1 MRISVLLF
9 ACAVL
14 LVGLDLRAR
23 LAASQSPDSSRRAD
37 IYHDGWIDLN
47 KNGRMD
53 IYENPKAPIDQ
64 RIDDLLRQMNVDEKT
79 CQTATLYGVGRGRT
93 GQEPP
98 MKDELPT
105 AEWKQHLWKD
115 GIANIDEHLNGVGP
129 NGKSIYATDIV
140 KHAWAMNEV
149 QRFFIEQTRL
159 GVPVDFTN
167 EGLRGLAFSKA
178 TSFPSELGQGHTWD
192 KELISQIGRITA
204 DEARALGYTNVYAPT
219 LDVSRDQRW
228 GRIEDTYG
236 EDPYLVSRLGVE
248 MTRAMQKNYQIVSTA
263 KHFAVYSIAK
273 GAREG
278 QARTDPQATPHE
290 VENIFLPPFKA
301 AIKEGGLLGIM
312 SSYNDYDGVPVTGS
326 HYWLTERLRN
336 EFGFR
341 GYVVSDSAAVEYLY
355 NKHGVA
361 ADMKDAVRQSI
372 EAGLNVKTNFTPPD
386 DFVLPLRELVKEG
399 KVSMKTLDDRV
410 RDVLRVK
417 FILGLFDHPYIQDT
431 ARADKIVNSPEHQQ
445 VALRAARESIVL
457 LKNEANALPL
467 RKDIRSIAVIGP
479 NADDDSLTRYRYGPN
494 QVNGITVLQGIKN
507 KLGDQVKVN
516 YAKGC
521 DVTDEH
527 WPQTEVLPEPLTDKE
542 RGEIAKA
549 VEAAKKSDVAVV
561 VLGDSP
567 NTVGETASRTSLDL
581 PGRQVDLVQAVH
593 ATGKPV
599 VVVVL
604 NGRPMSINW
613 VDKYVP
619 GIIEAWFPGAQG
631 GTAIADVLFGDY
643 NPGGKLTVT
652 FPKTVGQIPYNF
664 PTKPNAQWEGE
675 KTRVNGAL
683 YFFGHGLSYTTFAY
697 SSLRINP
704 KLVSQAG
711 ASVNVN
717 RRGTSPTNRGIPRGT
732 IDSEGRPLSVIVTC
746 DVTNTGSRAGDEVV
760 QLYTHELVTTV
771 TTYEKNLRGFERIH
785 LNPGQT
791 QTVSFTLT
799 RDDLALWDRQM
810 HFVVEPGKFKVMI
823 GSGSEDIRLT
833 GQFEVTR

>member
-1 MRISVLLF
+1 MRRVHIVILL
-9 ACAVL
+9 AGL
-14 LVGLDLRAR
+14 L
-23 LAASQSPDSSRRAD
+23 ASLNLSLPAQQQQKKH

-53 IYENPKAPIDQ
+53 VYENPKAPIDK
-64 RIDDLLRQMNVDEKT
+64 RIDDLLSQMNLEEKT

-93 GQEPP
+93 GAEPP
-98 MKDELPT
+98 LKDELPT
-105 AEWKQHLWKD
+105 PEWKNKIWKD
-115 GIANIDEHLNGVGP
+115 GIANIDEHLNGIGP
-129 NGKSIYATDIV
+129 NGKSIYATDIK
-140 KHAWAMNEV
+140 KHVWAMNEV
-149 QRFFIEQTRL
+149 QRFFIEETRL
-159 GVPVDFTN
+159 GIPVDFTQ
-167 EGLRGLAFSKA
+167 EGLRGVAAFTA

-192 KELISQIGRITA
+192 KELISEIGRIEA

-248 MTRAMQKNYQIVSTA
+248 MAKAMQKDFRIASTA
-263 KHFAVYSIAK
+263 KHFAIYSIAK

-278 QARTDPQATPHE
+278 QARTDPQATLHE

-301 AIKEGGLLGIM
+301 AIKEAGILGVM
-312 SSYNDYDGVPVTGS
+312 SSYNDYDGIPVTGS

-361 ADMKDAVRQSI
+361 TDMKDAVRQSI

-386 DFVLPLRELVKEG
+386 DFILPLRALIKEG

-417 FILGLFDHPYIQDT
+417 FLLGMFDHPYVED
-431 ARADKIVNSPEHQQ
+431 ADYAAKTVNSTEHQQ

-457 LKNEANALPL
+457 LKNDRNSLPL
-467 RKDIRSIAVIGP
+467 NKELHSIAVIGP

-494 QVNGITVLQGIKN
+494 GVKGTTVLQGIKN
-507 KLGDQVKVN
+507 KLGDKIKIN

-521 DVTDEH
+521 EVTNEH
-527 WPQTEVLPEPLTDKE
+527 WPETEVLPEPLTQKE
-542 RGEIAKA
+542 KDEIAKA
-549 VEAAKKSDVAVV
+549 VEAARNSEVAVV

-581 PGRQVDLVQAVH
+581 PGRQLDLVQAVY

-599 VVVVL
+599 VVVLL

-613 VDKYVP
+613 VNKYVP

-664 PTKPNAQWEGE
+664 PTKPSAQWEGE
-675 KTRVNGAL
+675 RTRVNGAL
-683 YFFGHGLSYTTFAY
+683 YFFGHGLSYTTFTY
-697 SSLRINP
+697 SNLKITP
-704 KLVSQAG
+704 PMYDKLQFVAPNDKLKLIGQ
-711 ASVNVN
+711 
-717 RRGTSPTNRGIPRGT
+717 IT
-732 IDSEGRPLSVIVTC
+732 ITL
-746 DVTNTGSRAGDEVV
+746 DVTNTGSREGDEVV
-760 QLYTHELVTTV
+760 QLYTHELVTSV

-785 LNPGQT
+785 LKPGEMK
-791 QTVSFTLT
+791 TVTFILKPE
-799 RDDLALWDRQM
+799 DLALWDRQM

-823 GSGSEDIRLT
+823 GSGSEDVRLT
-833 GQFEVTR
+833 GEFEIVER

>member
-1 MRISVLLF
+1 MKNHKATRFALLSALIFFLFSAPAITVLSNQP
-9 ACAVL
+9 A
-14 LVGLDLRAR
+14 
-23 LAASQSPDSSRRAD
+23 QSKKTV
-37 IYHDGWIDLN
+37 YHEGWIDLN

-53 IYENPKAPIDQ
+53 VYENPRAPINA
-64 RIDDLLRQMNVDEKT
+64 RVEDLLRQMNLEEKT

-93 GQEPP
+93 GQPAPLE
-98 MKDELPT
+98 DELPT
-105 AEWKQHLWKD
+105 PDWKTKLWKD
-115 GIANIDEHLNGVGP
+115 GIANIDEHLNGIGP
-129 NGKSIYATDIV
+129 HGKSIYATDIA
-140 KHAWAMNEV
+140 KHVWAMNEV
-149 QRFFIEQTRL
+149 QRFFIEDTRL
-159 GVPVDFTN
+159 GIPVDFTN
-167 EGLRGLAFSKA
+167 EGLRGLAYSTS

-192 KELISQIGRITA
+192 RELISEIGSITA

-248 MTRAMQKNYQIVSTA
+248 MAKAMQKNYQIVSTA
-263 KHFAVYSIAK
+263 KHFAIYSIAK

-278 QARTDPQATPHE
+278 QARTDPQATLHE
-290 VENIFLPPFKA
+290 VESIFLPPFKA
-301 AIKEGGLLGIM
+301 AIKEAGILGVM
-312 SSYNDYDGVPVTGS
+312 SSYNDYDSVPVTGS

-361 ADMKDAVRQSI
+361 TDMKDAVRQSI
-372 EAGLNVKTNFTPPD
+372 EAGLNVKTNFTPPE

-417 FILGLFDHPYIQDT
+417 FILGLFDHPYVEDAT
-431 ARADKIVNSPEHQQ
+431 RAEKIVNSPEHQQ

-457 LKNEANALPL
+457 LKNDHNALPL
-467 RKDIRSIAVIGP
+467 SKDIRSIAVVGP

-494 QVNGITVLQGIKN
+494 QINGITVLQGMKN
-507 KLGDQVKVN
+507 KLGDRVKVN
-516 YAKGC
+516 YTKGC

-527 WPQTEVLPEPLTDKE
+527 WPQTEVLPEPLTQKE
-542 RGEIAKA
+542 KDEIAKA

-581 PGRQVDLVQAVH
+581 PGRQLDLVQAVY
-593 ATGKPV
+593 ATGKPTV
-599 VVVVL
+599 VVLL

-613 VDKYVP
+613 IDKYVP

-643 NPGGKLTVT
+643 NPGGKLSVT

-683 YFFGHGLSYTTFAY
+683 YFFGYGLSYTTFKYGNLRISPGTASEAQASTRGSISANQ
-697 SSLRINP
+697 SSL
-704 KLVSQAG
+704 KF
-711 ASVNVN
+711 
-717 RRGTSPTNRGIPRGT
+717 T
-732 IDSEGRPLSVIVTC
+732 ISC
-746 DVTNTGSRAGDEVV
+746 DVTNTGTRAGDEVV
-760 QLYTHELVTTV
+760 QLYTHELVTSV
-771 TTYEKNLRGFERIH
+771 TTYEKNLRGFERVH
-785 LNPGQT
+785 LNPGET
-791 QTVSFTLT
+791 KIVTFVLT
-799 RDDLALWDRQM
+799 RDDLALWNRQL
-810 HFVVEPGKFKVMI
+810 HFVIEPGKFRVMI
-823 GSGSEDIRLT
+823 GSGSEDVRLT
-833 GQFEVTR
+833 GQFEIVAKPTTR